1 MKKIL
6 MIVCLAATFM
16 GFSGSADAKK
26 KEACFQMYSV
36 RELIGNPE
44 KFAQNGKDVLSRLHA
59 MGYTSTEAANY
70 GDGKLYGL
78 SPEDYKATIEASGL
92 KVLSS
97 HVGHNL
103 NGDELKS
110 GNFDGALQW
119 WAQCIDAHKRAGMK
133 YLVNPGVNYPK
144 TLKEAEV
151 ICKYLNKIGEMANA
165 AGIKFGYH
173 NHSHEFGK
181 VEDKVWYNYMLEHT
195 DADKVFFEMDVY
207 WAVRGQVSP
216 VDYFKKYPG
225 RFKLLHIKDDKEL
238 GQSGMVGFDAI
249 FNHADVAGL
258 ENLVVEL
265 EGSNAPDIMDG
276 MKESIDYIKASKF
289 VKASY
294 SK

>member
-6 MIVCLAATFM
+6 MMVCLSAAFL
-16 GFSGSADAKK
+16 GFGISADAKK

-44 KFAQNGKDVLSRLHA
+44 KFAQNHKEVLAKLA
-59 MGYTSTEAANY
+59 KMGYTSTEAANY
-70 GDGKLYGL
+70 DNGKLYGL
-78 SPEDYKATIEASGL
+78 SPEEYKAAIEASGL

-103 NGDELKS
+103 SDQELASGDFSEALK
-110 GNFDGALQW
+110 W
-119 WAQCIDAHKRAGMK
+119 WDQCIDCHKRAGMK
-133 YLVNPGVNYPK
+133 YIVNPGVNYPK
-144 TLKEAEV
+144 TLKEADI
-151 ICKYLNKIGEMANA
+151 ICKYMDAVGEKVNA
-165 AGIKFGYH
+165 AGMKFGYH

-181 VEDKVWYNYMLEHT
+181 VEGKIWYDYMVEHT

-216 VDYFKKYPG
+216 VEYFNRYPG
-225 RFKLLHIKDDKEL
+225 RFLLLHIKDHREL

-249 FNHADVAGL
+249 FNNAEKAGMKT
-258 ENLVVEL
+258 LVVEL
-265 EGSNAPDIMDG
+265 EGSNKPNILDG

-294 SK
+294 DK

>member
-6 MIVCLAATFM
+6 MMVCLSAAFL
-16 GFSGSADAKK
+16 GFGISADAKK

-44 KFAQNGKDVLSRLHA
+44 KFAQNHKEVLAKLA
-59 MGYTSTEAANY
+59 KMGYTSTEAANY
-70 GDGKLYGL
+70 DNGKLYGL
-78 SPEDYKATIEASGL
+78 SPEEYKAAIEASGL

-103 NGDELKS
+103 SDQELASGDFSEALK
-110 GNFDGALQW
+110 W
-119 WAQCIDAHKRAGMK
+119 WDQCIDCHKRAGMK
-133 YLVNPGVNYPK
+133 YIVNPGVNYPK
-144 TLKEAEV
+144 TLKEADI
-151 ICKYLNKIGEMANA
+151 ICKYMDAVGEKVNA
-165 AGIKFGYH
+165 AGMKFGYH

-181 VEDKVWYNYMLEHT
+181 VEGKVWYDYMVEHT

-216 VDYFKKYPG
+216 VEYFNRYPG
-225 RFKLLHIKDDKEL
+225 RFLLLHIKDHREL

-249 FNHADVAGL
+249 FNNAEKAGMKT
-258 ENLVVEL
+258 LVVEL
-265 EGSNAPDIMDG
+265 EGSNKPNILDG

-294 SK
+294 DK

>member
-1 MKKIL
+1 M
-6 MIVCLAATFM
+6 MVCLSAAFL
-16 GFSGSADAKK
+16 GFGISADAKK

-44 KFAQNGKDVLSRLHA
+44 KFAQNHKEVLAKLA
-59 MGYTSTEAANY
+59 QMGYTSTEAANY
-70 GDGKLYGL
+70 DNGKLYGL
-78 SPEDYKATIEASGL
+78 SPEEYKAAIEASGL

-103 NGDELKS
+103 SDQELASGDFSEALK
-110 GNFDGALQW
+110 W
-119 WAQCIDAHKRAGMK
+119 WDQCIDCHKRAGMK
-133 YLVNPGVNYPK
+133 YIVNPGVNYPK
-144 TLKEAEV
+144 TLKEADI
-151 ICKYLNKIGEMANA
+151 ICKYMDAVGEKVNA
-165 AGIKFGYH
+165 AGMKFGYH

-181 VEDKVWYNYMLEHT
+181 VEGKVWYDYMVEHT

-216 VDYFKKYPG
+216 VEYFNRYPG
-225 RFKLLHIKDDKEL
+225 RFLLLHIKDHREL

-249 FNHADVAGL
+249 FNNAEKAGL
-258 ENLVVEL
+258 KTLVVEL
-265 EGSNAPDIMDG
+265 EGSNKPNILDG

-294 SK
+294 DK

>member
-6 MIVCLAATFM
+6 MMVCLSAAFL
-16 GFSGSADAKK
+16 GFGISADAKK

-44 KFAQNGKDVLSRLHA
+44 KFAQNHKEVLAKLA
-59 MGYTSTEAANY
+59 KMGYTSTEAANY
-70 GDGKLYGL
+70 DNGKLYGL
-78 SPEDYKATIEASGL
+78 SPEEYKAAIEASGL

-103 NGDELKS
+103 SNQELASGDFSEALK
-110 GNFDGALQW
+110 W
-119 WAQCIDAHKRAGMK
+119 WDQCIDCHKRAGMK
-133 YLVNPGVNYPK
+133 YIVNPGVNYPK
-144 TLKEAEV
+144 TLKEADI
-151 ICKYLNKIGEMANA
+151 ICKYMDAVGEKVNA
-165 AGIKFGYH
+165 AGMKFGYH

-181 VEDKVWYNYMLEHT
+181 VEGKVWYDYMVEHT

-216 VDYFKKYPG
+216 VEYFNKYPG
-225 RFKLLHIKDDKEL
+225 RFLLLHIKDHREL

-249 FNHADVAGL
+249 FNNAEKAGMKT
-258 ENLVVEL
+258 LVVEL
-265 EGSNAPDIMDG
+265 EGSNKPNILDG

-294 SK
+294 DK